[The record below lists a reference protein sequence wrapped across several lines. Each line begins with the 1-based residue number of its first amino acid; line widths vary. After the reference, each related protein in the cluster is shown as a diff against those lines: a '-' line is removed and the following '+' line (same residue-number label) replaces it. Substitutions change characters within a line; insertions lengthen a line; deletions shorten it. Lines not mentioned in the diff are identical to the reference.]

1 VTTTIDR
8 TITRTAMIMGL
19 PFSLR
24 LRGHIDADR
33 LEPAV
38 EHVWEQLRHYDKVFS
53 PYRPD
58 SDLAAYREDAPVEMI
73 DPEFFTVLDL
83 ADVANRLTGGTFDI
97 TANGRLDPSGI
108 VKGWA
113 AERATDHLLD
123 EHVDFYLN
131 AGGDLRLYCRPN
143 GGPPWRVG
151 IEHPGRPET
160 LIAVVTLT
168 TGAVATSG
176 TAHRGNHLINPVTAT
191 PVTTGWQATVVGPT
205 LTWADI
211 LATTAAIT
219 GPHHLDRSGWP
230 PGYQLMHTHPD
241 GTTYTAPN
249 SSELWGLQP

>member
-1 VTTTIDR
+1 MTRTLDH

-24 LRGHIDADR
+24 IRGPIDAER
-33 LEPAV
+33 LEPAI
-38 EHVWEQLRHYDKVFS
+38 EQVWRRLHHYDRVFS
-53 PYRPD
+53 PFRPD
-58 SDLAAYREDAPVEMI
+58 SDLAAYQRNAPQDAI

-83 ADVANRLTGGTFDI
+83 ADVAKRLTGGTFDV
-97 TANGRLDPSGI
+97 TAGGRLDPSGI

-113 AERATDHLLD
+113 AERATEHLLD
-123 EHVDFYLN
+123 ERVDFYLN

-151 IEHPGRPET
+151 IEHPGQPHT
-160 LIAVVTLT
+160 LISIVTLA

-176 TAHRGNHLINPVTAT
+176 AAHRGNHLINPAT
-191 PVTTGWQATVVGPT
+191 GIPVAAGWQATVIGPT

-219 GPHHLDRSGWP
+219 GPSHLDQSGWP
-230 PGYQLMHTHPD
+230 PGYQVMHSLAD
-241 GTTYTAPN
+241 GTIYSAPN
-249 SSELWGLQP
+249 SEGVWGRQQ